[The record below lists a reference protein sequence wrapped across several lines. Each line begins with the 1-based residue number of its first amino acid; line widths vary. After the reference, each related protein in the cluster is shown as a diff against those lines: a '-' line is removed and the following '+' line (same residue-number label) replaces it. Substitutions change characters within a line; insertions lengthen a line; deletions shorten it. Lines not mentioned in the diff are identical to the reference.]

1 MGDLNMY
8 QSIKKIIEKFTEV
21 SESPDKYA
29 RNWKKGKGRPVIG
42 YLCSYAPEEI
52 MLAAGALPYRIF
64 GSGRQI
70 RRADSHLQAYSC
82 SLVRGAMEDVLGGY
96 LDFLD
101 GTVFPHTCD
110 SIQRL
115 SDMWRMN
122 AGPDFHLDVVLPVKL
137 DSEISRDY
145 MAQVLRRF
153 RDDLAQAVGADIT
166 EKSIKSAARVY
177 NSLREC
183 LRSVYAVR
191 RENDSL
197 ISGSDL
203 LSITRG
209 SMMMDRHEALDLL
222 TELRTVL
229 DAGNDLSAS
238 GKKRIIL
245 AGGLCNMPDIF
256 EVIEDSGGV
265 IVDDD
270 ICTGSRS
277 VDGGVELDGDIF
289 KALADRYAQRAVCP
303 AKHAGLYTRG
313 EHLVDLVKAGHA
325 DGVIFLYLKFCDPH
339 AFDYPYIKTMLD
351 DEGIPN
357 LLLELEDSSP
367 TEGQFRTRC
376 EAFVEML

>member
-1 MGDLNMY
+1 MDQGLT
-8 QSIKKIIEKFTEV
+8 KILEKFRVVAENPG
-21 SESPDKYA
+21 EYA
-29 RNWKKGKGRPVIG
+29 RGWKKEKNLPVIG

-52 MLAAGALPYRIF
+52 MLATGGLPYRIF

-70 RRADSHLQAYSC
+70 KLADSHLQAYSC
-82 SLVRGAMEDVLGGY
+82 SLVRGAMEDVLSGH

-115 SDMWRMN
+115 SDIWRMN
-122 AGPDFHLDVVLPVKL
+122 AGLGFHLDAVLPVKL
-137 DSEISRDY
+137 DSDISKDY

-153 RDDLAQAVGADIT
+153 RDELEQAVGVEIT
-166 EKSIKSAARVY
+166 DESITSAARVY
-177 NSLREC
+177 NSLRQC
-183 LRSVYAVR
+183 LRTIYAVR

-197 ISGSDL
+197 VSGSDL
-203 LSITRG
+203 LAVTKC

-222 TELRTVL
+222 TEFREGL
-229 DAGNDLSAS
+229 DKEMDAPVS
-238 GKKRIIL
+238 GKKRLIL

-265 IVDDD
+265 IIDDD
-270 ICTGSRS
+270 ICTGSRH
-277 VDGGVELDGDIF
+277 VDGEVDLDHDIF
-289 KALADRYAQRAVCP
+289 EALADRYVKRAVCP

-313 EHLVDLVKAGHA
+313 DHLMELVKSSQA

-339 AFDYPYIKTMLD
+339 AFDYPYIKKMLD

-357 LLLELEDSSP
+357 LLLELDDSSP

>member
-1 MGDLNMY
+1 MNQDMQEIVKKFRTVAENPGDY
-8 QSIKKIIEKFTEV
+8 SRVWKQEK
-21 SESPDKYA
+21 
-29 RNWKKGKGRPVIG
+29 NRPVIG

-52 MLAAGALPYRIF
+52 MVAAGALPYRIF

-70 RRADSHLQAYSC
+70 RLADSHLQAYSC
-82 SLVRGAMEDVLGGY
+82 SLVRGAMEDVLAGH

-122 AGPDFHLDVVLPVKL
+122 AGLDFHLDVVLPVKL
-137 DSEISRDY
+137 NNDTSRDY
-145 MAQVLRRF
+145 LAQVLRRF
-153 RDDLAQAVGADIT
+153 RDDLEQALGVKIT
-166 EKSIKSAARVY
+166 DESIKSSTKMY
-177 NSLREC
+177 NSLRES
-183 LRSVYAVR
+183 LRVMYALR
-191 RENDSL
+191 RNNPSL

-203 LSITRG
+203 LAVTKG
-209 SMMMDRHEALDLL
+209 SMMMDRNQALDLI
-222 TELRTVL
+222 EGLRAGL
-229 DAGNDLSAS
+229 DQDQSAND
-238 GKKRIIL
+238 KKRISL

-256 EVIEDSGGV
+256 AVIEDSGGV
-265 IVDDD
+265 IIDDD
-270 ICTGSRS
+270 LCTGSRY
-277 VDGGVELDGDIF
+277 VDGEVDLEGDIF
-289 KALADRYAQRAVCP
+289 EALADRYVKRAVCP
-303 AKHAGLYTRG
+303 AKHAGLTTRG
-313 EHLVDLVKAGHA
+313 DHLVAQVKESRA

>member
-1 MGDLNMY
+1 MNQDMQEIVKKFRIVTENPGDY
-8 QSIKKIIEKFTEV
+8 SRV
-21 SESPDKYA
+21 
-29 RNWKKGKGRPVIG
+29 WKKEKNRPVVG

-52 MLAAGALPYRIF
+52 MVAAGALPYRIF

-70 RRADSHLQAYSC
+70 RLADSHLQAYSC
-82 SLVRGAMEDVLGGY
+82 SLVRGAMEDVLAGH

-122 AGPDFHLDVVLPVKL
+122 AGLDFHLDVVLPVKL
-137 DSEISRDY
+137 DSDTSRDY
-145 MAQVLRRF
+145 LAQVLRRF
-153 RDDLAQAVGADIT
+153 RDDLEQALGVKIT
-166 EKSIKSAARVY
+166 DESIKSSAKMY
-177 NSLREC
+177 NALRESLRAIYA
-183 LRSVYAVR
+183 LRRNHPSM
-191 RENDSL
+191 

-203 LSITRG
+203 LAITKG
-209 SMMMDRHEALDLL
+209 IMMMDRAQALEWLSALRAGLDL
-222 TELRTVL
+222 EKHRP
-229 DAGNDLSAS
+229 ANGN
-238 GKKRIIL
+238 KRIML

-265 IVDDD
+265 VIDDD
-270 ICTGSRS
+270 LCTGARY
-277 VDGGVELDGDIF
+277 VDGEVDLEGDIF
-289 KALADRYAQRAVCP
+289 EALAGRYANRVVCP

-313 EHLVDLVKAGHA
+313 NHLVAQVKENQA

-357 LLLELEDSSP
+357 LLLELDDSSP